1 MSVFGSSKKLLMG
14 AAGASGGLAPF
25 TGYNFTDRAVIASG
39 TTFSSVDFGTAASDR
54 NIIVFVVTWD
64 GAVTGMTIGG
74 VTATEIS
81 GDVFSDF
88 AIHCNAFYASV
99 PTGTTGNIVLTTTN
113 TAESG
118 IIVYNAFGGSL
129 KNHDTFFSSGNPT
142 IDISLNV
149 DASDAVMAMATN
161 ANSVNS
167 ITWTGVTADPGTP
180 LDMRSDEYIYS
191 GSDTASTSETPR
203 TVTAVISTGSQARGI
218 SVAWG

>member
-1 MSVFGSSKKLLMG
+1 MLWHKAISAGSQGTSP
-14 AAGASGGLAPF
+14 S
-25 TGYNFTDRAVIASG
+25 GYNFTDRAVLASG
-39 TTFSSVDFGTAASDR
+39 ATFSSVNFGTAASDR

-64 GAVTGMTIGG
+64 GPVTGMTIGG

-81 GDVFSDF
+81 GSVASSTNLR
-88 AIHCNAFYASV
+88 CNTFYANV
-99 PTGTTGNIVLTTTN
+99 PSGTTGDIVLTTTN

-129 KNHDTFFSSGNPT
+129 QSYTTFTSPSLPT
-142 IDISLNV
+142 ISLDINV
-149 DASDAVMAMATN
+149 DAGDAVMAMATA

-167 ITWTGVTADPGTP
+167 ITWTGVTADAGTP
-180 LDMRSDEYIYS
+180 LDMRSGEYIYS
-191 GSDTASTSETPR
+191 GSDTAATSGNPR

>member
-1 MSVFGSSKKLLMG
+1 MLWHKLQG
-14 AAGASGGLAPF
+14 AGGGGISPF

-54 NIIVFVVTWD
+54 SIIVFVVTWN
-64 GAVTGMTIGG
+64 GSVTGMTIGG

-81 GDVFSDF
+81 GDVTTTSF
-88 AIHCNAFYASV
+88 HGNAFYASV
-99 PTGTTGNIVLTTTN
+99 PTGTSGNIVLTTTN

-129 KNHDTFFSSGNPT
+129 QNFNTFAASGLPT

-149 DASDAVMAMATN
+149 DAGDAVMAMATA

-167 ITWTGVTADPGTP
+167 ITWTGVTADAGTP
-180 LDMRSDEYIYS
+180 LDMRSGEYIYS
-191 GSDTASTSETPR
+191 GSDTASTSGTPR
-203 TVTAVISTGSQARGI
+203 TVTAVISTGGAPRGI

>member
-1 MSVFGSSKKLLMG
+1 MLWHKLQG
-14 AAGASGGLAPF
+14 AGGGGIIPF

-39 TTFSSVDFGTAASDR
+39 TTFSSVDFGTASSDR
-54 NIIVFVVTWD
+54 SIIVFVVTWD
-64 GAVTGMTIGG
+64 GSVTGMTIGG

-81 GDVFSDF
+81 GDVFSGIG
-88 AIHCNAFYASV
+88 IHCNAFYASV

-129 KNHDTFFSSGNPT
+129 QNFDTFTSSTLPT
-142 IDISLNV
+142 ININLNV
-149 DASDAVMAMATN
+149 DAGDAVMAMATA

-167 ITWTGVTADPGTP
+167 ITWTGVTADAGTP
-180 LDMRSDEYIYS
+180 LDMRSGEYIYS
-191 GSDTASTSETPR
+191 GSDTASTSGTPR

-218 SVAWG
+218 SAAWG